1 MKALN
6 ACRQILAK
14 RQSSLMIVLLILGLG
29 LFVTSVVAAQNSGG
43 GMVRAGSSPEAIAA
57 TPVPVQG
64 GPGYVVLMGAD
75 FRPYTPTNTNYS
87 LIGFSLKNIDTVE
100 QYFFA
105 PLQIPNR
112 ATVKKMVVFFIDQDI
127 AQQLEVSL
135 LKVYL
140 SENFGTVMAGVPSV
154 NTAGVGYG
162 QTTTI
167 TNPVIDLS
175 NNAYSIQLRMPASSN
190 ILFYSVR
197 IDYAYEANL
206 PVINK

>member
-135 LKVYL
+135 LKV
-140 SENFGTVMAGVPSV
+140 PSV
-154 NTAGVGYG
+154 STAGVGYG